1 MPIDTKTLGT
11 QTPKAIDG
19 RSYPK
24 YLRAFER
31 YDDELLPEIS
41 KLQQPTL
48 NKLAVEAASPK
59 MRSVVSPWI
68 ASAEWRGLIS
78 RVNKGDMAGKRRYE
92 LTELGQKQLAEHS

>member
-11 QTPKAIDG
+11 NTPKTLDG

-31 YDDELLPEIS
+31 YDPEMLRQVAE
-41 KLQQPTL
+41 LQQPTL
-48 NKLAVEAASPK
+48 NKLAVEAPDPK
-59 MRSVVSPWI
+59 MRSAVSPWI

-78 RVNKGDMAGKRRYE
+78 RVEEDEMLGKRRYQ
-92 LTELGQKQLAEHS
+92 LTDLGTKQLAERS